1 MIETFSAASP
11 LVLVGCG
18 KMGGAMLT
26 GWLDRGLAPSGVV
39 VVEKMPSDDLRASAA
54 ARGFAIHAEPPTGIA
69 ARVLLVAVKPQGLD
83 ATLPALIDLVGP
95 DTVVVSV
102 VAGKTIATYAKA
114 LATDRVVRAMPNT
127 PAQVGRGIT
136 GAACG
141 ADVTETDRGLVAALL
156 SAIGRVEWV
165 EREDLIDVVTAV
177 SGSGPAY
184 VFHMV
189 EALAAAGA
197 AAGLPADLALRLARA
212 TVEGS
217 GELLYRSPESA
228 EQLRVNVT
236 SPGGTTAAALAVLMA
251 ENGLTG
257 LMTEAVAAAAK
268 RSHELAG

>member
-1 MIETFSAASP
+1 MIETFSATAP

-18 KMGGAMLT
+18 KMGGAMLS
-26 GWLDRGLAPSGVV
+26 GWLDRGLSPTGVV
-39 VVEKMPSDDLRASAA
+39 VVEKMPSPDLTATAA
-54 ARGFAIHAEPPTGIA
+54 TRGFTLHAEPPAGVT

-83 ATLPALIDLVGP
+83 AALPGLKPLVGP
-95 DTVVVSV
+95 ETVVVSV
-102 VAGKTIATYAKA
+102 VAGKTIATFAA
-114 LATDRVVRAMPNT
+114 GLATERVVRTIPNT

-141 ADVTETDRGLVAALL
+141 AAVTASDRDLVTALL
-156 SAIGRVEWV
+156 SAIGKVEWV
-165 EREDLIDVVTAV
+165 EREDQIDLVTAV

-197 AAGLPADLALRLARA
+197 AAGLPAELSARLARA
-212 TVEGS
+212 TIEGA
-217 GELLYRSPESA
+217 GELLFRSPESP

-236 SPGGTTAAALAVLMA
+236 SPGGTTAAALAVLMGDDA
-251 ENGLTG
+251 LTK

-268 RSHELAG
+268 RSRELAG